1 MNFYIKNNNIFY
13 EDYKILDGSLSLIII
28 PIAIVLILKKYLIE
42 YFSYMF
48 LCVAI
53 IGSIDVYY
61 RYVIYKYF
69 WLFSMGGLLHL
80 LLLYPLINIKKYMK
94 PNKINFLLVLLGII
108 IITFLPYWPYELK
121 KTNMIMLTVLIYIFS
136 IFLYK
141 FCS

>member
-28 PIAIVLILKKYLIE
+28 PIAIVLIIKKYLIE

-53 IGSIDVYY
+53 IGSIDAYY

-69 WLFSMGGLLHL
+69 WLFSIGGFLHL
-80 LLLYPLINIKKYMK
+80 LLLYPLINIKKYLK